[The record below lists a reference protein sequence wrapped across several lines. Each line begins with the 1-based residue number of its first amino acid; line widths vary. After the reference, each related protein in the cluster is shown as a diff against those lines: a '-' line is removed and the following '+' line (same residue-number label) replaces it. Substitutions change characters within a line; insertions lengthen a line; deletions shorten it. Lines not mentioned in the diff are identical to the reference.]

1 MPDVKEK
8 IHDLAVVKDET
19 LVDFRKDIPEE
30 GRVIVINDKI
40 DNETKKAV
48 FDLLKE
54 RMKVYEEQTE
64 RSELSAETY
73 LWLAN
78 AGFAAAIITLE
89 ARTGAAIQSFAMKT
103 ALVCF
108 MLSIALIGYIK
119 AIRIVRN
126 YRLKGQFRK
135 NYFPFMRGEMSLE
148 KYFNID
154 RNVWKEPKQLI
165 YSGWICYILF
175 FIGVFIS
182 VVTVLLS

>member
-1 MPDVKEK
+1 MKER
-8 IHDLAVVKDET
+8 IHELAVVKDDT
-19 LVDFRKDIPEE
+19 LVDFRKDIPED
-30 GRVIVINDKI
+30 GSTIVINEKM
-40 DNETKKAV
+40 DNETKRAV

-54 RMKVYEEQTE
+54 RVKIYEEQAE

-89 ARTGAAIQSFAMKT
+89 ARTGAAIQSLAMKA

-108 MLSIALIGYIK
+108 MFSIALIGYIK

-135 NYFPFMRGEMSLE
+135 NYFLFMRGEISLE
-148 KYFNID
+148 KYFNLD

-175 FIGVFIS
+175 FLGVLLS
-182 VVTVLLS
+182 VMTVLLR